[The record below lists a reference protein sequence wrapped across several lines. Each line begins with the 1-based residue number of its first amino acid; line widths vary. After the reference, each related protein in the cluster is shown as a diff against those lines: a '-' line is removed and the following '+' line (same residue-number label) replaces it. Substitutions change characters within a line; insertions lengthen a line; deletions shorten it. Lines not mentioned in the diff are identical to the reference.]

1 MAAQRSLCQILSQ
14 LSARILP
21 KGWLLSQLWQG
32 ITPPSGAT
40 AMLLRQAPQLGTRV
54 RPRARSVSSFSQPGL
69 VKSSSI
75 SSSSVTATAFVST
88 SVSCCSVSAVARLSS
103 PTAPPEGISPEQVT

>member
-1 MAAQRSLCQILSQ
+1 MFPLNPVPAEFLSDTGGA
-14 LSARILP
+14 LYVRFIFSGGREVILP
-21 KGWLLSQLWQG
+21 YADIVHLRRKFNGKMCIRDSPRGWLLSQLWQG

-40 AMLLRQAPQLGTRV
+40 AILLRQAPQLGTRV

-75 SSSSVTATAFVST
+75 S
-88 SVSCCSVSAVARLSS
+88 LSL
-103 PTAPPEGISPEQVT
+103 IHI